1 MSVQSIEN
9 ESSQSI
15 KITKTTALI
24 ALLFLA
30 PIPSIGVWFAAYGE
44 QGTLGSLIWTAAKIT
59 LLLGPAV
66 FWFLIQRQPIRLPRV
81 TTNGIKAGF
90 VTAILLASIIFSAYW
105 FIARPYMSFEAM
117 QSVLLNAGID
127 SIAKYILLVG
137 YLTIINS
144 LIEEYVFRWFFMTQ
158 LKQFVPGLLAV
169 FLSAII
175 FTVHHTVILTAYLPW
190 YFNLLASLGVF
201 TGGLLWSYLYH
212 RYQSIWP
219 GYVSHI
225 GADIGV
231 FVAGYFAL
239 FVN

>member
-1 MSVQSIEN
+1 MSVQLIEN
-9 ESSQSI
+9 NASQSV
-15 KITKTTALI
+15 KITKNSALM

-30 PIPSIGVWFAAYGE
+30 PIPSIGVWFAAYGQ
-44 QGTLGSLIWTAAKIT
+44 QGTLGSLIWTAAKVS

-66 FWFLIQRQPIRLPRV
+66 FWFFIQRQPIRFPRV
-81 TTNGIKAGF
+81 SLNGVGVGAA
-90 VTAILLASIIFSAYW
+90 TAALLAIIIFSAYW

-117 QSVLLNAGID
+117 QSLLLSAGID
-127 SIAKYILLVG
+127 SVTKYIVLVM

-158 LKQFVPGLLAV
+158 LKQFVPGLWAV
-169 FLSAII
+169 LLSAII
-175 FTVHHTVILTAYLPW
+175 FTVHHTVVLTAYLPW

-219 GYVSHI
+219 CYVSHI

-239 FVN
+239 FVS